1 MSHAG
6 HDGYSVG
13 VVAEQLWSA
22 ARETG
27 RAGMLAALPTGVP
40 IPQPKRWKNDGW
52 YAAGAVWESW
62 VTNDN
67 PSTTPPSGHTL
78 TQLQHV
84 QVT

>member
-1 MSHAG
+1 MTA
-6 HDGYSVG
+6 YRKP
-13 VVAEQLWSA
+13 A
-22 ARETG
+22 AYRKAQEYRG
-27 RAGMLAALPTGVP
+27 RLPTGVP

-52 YAAGAVWESW
+52 YAAGTVWESW

-84 QVT
+84 QLR